1 MSTDPNLSE
10 ISRYEHALSWWFV
23 FFPSASLTHLLRHLS
38 VFFQDRCKP
47 RERVA
52 SVASLGGSGGRPWAM
67 ARYGQRKCLCCHD
80 LFFPEPR
87 SAGRQRYC
95 SAAACRRASKAARLA
110 KPENQ
115 GYFVGPMNVRRVQA
129 WRAVHP
135 GYARGR
141 SRVRRALQDSLPPQ
155 VADLVEQIDDRA
167 VPAKSPGALA
177 LQDLST
183 PSQHC

>member
-1 MSTDPNLSE
+1 
-10 ISRYEHALSWWFV
+10 
-23 FFPSASLTHLLRHLS
+23 
-38 VFFQDRCKP
+38 
-47 RERVA
+47 
-52 SVASLGGSGGRPWAM
+52 M

-95 SAAACRRASKAARLA
+95 SAAACRRASKAASQAAWLA
-110 KPENQ
+110 KPENR

-155 VADLVEQIDDRA
+155 VPDLVE
-167 VPAKSPGALA
+167 
-177 LQDLST
+177 
-183 PSQHC
+183 